1 MFFLSKHNVQ
11 QAQGNKINKFLAR
24 LIIYDNTDFFP
35 PRLNAKSYAHIHAV
49 QEPTHL
55 VSNHEAFELSITSAQ
70 TEKNKAKLTFE

>member
-1 MFFLSKHNVQ
+1 M
-11 QAQGNKINKFLAR
+11 
-24 LIIYDNTDFFP
+24 YDNTDFFP

-49 QEPTHL
+49 QEPTHI